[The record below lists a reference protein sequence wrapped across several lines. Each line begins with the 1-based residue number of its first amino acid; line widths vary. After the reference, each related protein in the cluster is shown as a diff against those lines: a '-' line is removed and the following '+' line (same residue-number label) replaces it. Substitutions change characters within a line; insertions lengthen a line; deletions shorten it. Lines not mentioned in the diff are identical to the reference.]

1 MDQTPTVN
9 PPVPTDDPEAALRRV
24 SEFLDRIA
32 GPVDVEIQDVYGHR
46 YRIPGMLPARVEAR
60 FYRAIREIPNSAD
73 VQALPSAG
81 DMRAWGDAL
90 LGLLADD
97 RMIDAADEAFV
108 SAFPKVIAAARTSA
122 EAAGHDGGNR
132 PSDLFPISEVALAL
146 SPFVVGGIR
155 AAKQMLARFMP
166 TPPTK

>member
-1 MDQTPTVN
+1 MDQTPTVT

-32 GPVDVEIQDVYGHR
+32 GPVDVEIQDVFGNT

-60 FYRAIREIPNSAD
+60 FYRAIREIPNGAD

-108 SAFPKVIAAARTSA
+108 SAFPKVIAAARQAASVQG
-122 EAAGHDGGNR
+122 EAGSR

-155 AAKQMLARFMP
+155 AAKQMLGRFMP
-166 TPPTK
+166 KPPPK